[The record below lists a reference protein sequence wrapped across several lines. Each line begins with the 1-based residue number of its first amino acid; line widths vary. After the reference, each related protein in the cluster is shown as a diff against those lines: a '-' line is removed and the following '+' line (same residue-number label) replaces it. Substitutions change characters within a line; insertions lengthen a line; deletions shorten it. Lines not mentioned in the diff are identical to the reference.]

1 MQRRSRS
8 PPIQG
13 WSSCIPSF
21 GVLRAGPLGMH
32 EALRRLLPE
41 GATSWDGEW
50 WALTHDRL
58 ETGEFM
64 PGILHVEPVRG
75 MERVPVW
82 RPAPEWRRLPIR
94 RAPRPGPLVGPEG
107 VADAAAAEPEAT
119 AGGDAEGELV
129 ADLGGAVD
137 KLVVAPGQRVG
148 WGGESGA
155 LS

>member
-1 MQRRSRS
+1 MVILH
-8 PPIQG
+8 PI
-13 WSSCIPSF
+13 
-21 GVLRAGPLGMH
+21 LRGAARGPLGMH

-50 WALTHDRL
+50 WALTRARHEMR
-58 ETGEFM
+58 EFT
-64 PGILHVEPVRG
+64 PGILHAEPVRG

-107 VADAAAAEPEAT
+107 VADAAAAEPEAA

-129 ADLGGAVD
+129 ADPGVAVD

-148 WGGESGA
+148 WGRGVGRPS
-155 LS
+155 